1 MMDLDLIIG
10 DTNLHEIAMNP
21 DIIQPPL
28 RHTGQYATRAA
39 KQLIEEPRCSDGI
52 AYLGMFWRHS
62 LCEGWLPSVTL

>member
-1 MMDLDLIIG
+1 MDLDLIIG

-52 AYLGMFWRHS
+52 AYLGMF
-62 LCEGWLPSVTL
+62 